1 MLEIKNLK
9 TRFNTYDGVVK
20 ALEGVN
26 LEVKEGEIF
35 GIVGETGCGKSVTG
49 YSIMQLLSRTA
60 EVVEGK
66 VTLDGEV
73 LFDVMDTNKDGVI
86 SPEEFRSSPMIEKLS
101 EGDQEMFDRIDLNKD
116 GVLQYEEFIVDTER
130 IRQIRGGKI
139 GMIFQDPLS
148 ALNPVMKVKDQIS
161 EVIRQH
167 QKEELENRT
176 EKVDSG
182 NERNPYILWSLI
194 FVSLVSLF
202 YFLKLEDSFTD
213 TFAKLLFV
221 GSLVGYVFL
230 PEIKSESYSAR
241 TAVAEMDMVVE
252 SLRQVRLPNPSQVA
266 NSYPH
271 ELSGGMQ
278 QRVMIAMA
286 LAGRPRLLIADEPT
300 TALDVT
306 IQSQIL
312 DLLKKLQKETGMT
325 ILMITHDLGVV
336 AEMCDRVAVMYAGT
350 VVETGNVSEI
360 FSNPKHPYTQGLLS
374 ALPGESKEL
383 SSIGGSVPD
392 LLNPPS
398 GCRFNPRCPIAKAHC
413 SVDVPLLKGEDY
425 KVACHEVKL

>member
-49 YSIMQLLSRTA
+49 YSLMQLLPRTA
-60 EVVEGK
+60 EVVAGEII
-66 VTLDGEV
+66 LDGEEITGAS
-73 LFDVMDTNKDGVI
+73 DSRM
-86 SPEEFRSSPMIEKLS
+86 
-101 EGDQEMFDRIDLNKD
+101 
-116 GVLQYEEFIVDTER
+116 
-130 IRQIRGGKI
+130 RQIRGGKI

-213 TFAKLLFV
+213 TLAKLLFV

-230 PEIKSESYSAR
+230 PEMKSESYSAR

-286 LAGRPRLLIADEPT
+286 DEPT

-325 ILMITHDLGVV
+325 IVMITHDLGVV

-350 VVETGNVSEI
+350 VVETGNASEI
-360 FSNPKHPYTQGLLS
+360 FSDPKHPYTQGLLS

>member
-49 YSIMQLLSRTA
+49 YSLMQLLSRTA
-60 EVVEGK
+60 EVVAGEII
-66 VTLDGEV
+66 LDGEEITGAS
-73 LFDVMDTNKDGVI
+73 DSRM
-86 SPEEFRSSPMIEKLS
+86 
-101 EGDQEMFDRIDLNKD
+101 
-116 GVLQYEEFIVDTER
+116 
-130 IRQIRGGKI
+130 RQIRGGKI

-230 PEIKSESYSAR
+230 PEMKSESYSAR

-325 ILMITHDLGVV
+325 IVMITHDLGVV

-392 LLNPPS
+392 LLDPPS

>member
-26 LEVKEGEIF
+26 LEVKEGEVF
-35 GIVGETGCGKSVTG
+35 GIVGETGCGKSVTS
-49 YSIMQLLSRTA
+49 YSLMQLLPRTA
-60 EVVEGK
+60 EVVSGNMS
-66 VTLDGEV
+66 LDGE
-73 LFDVMDTNKDGVI
+73 DITYA
-86 SPEEFRSSPMIEKLS
+86 S
-101 EGDQEMFDRIDLNKD
+101 ESRMRE
-116 GVLQYEEFIVDTER
+116 
-130 IRQIRGGKI
+130 IRGGEI

-161 EVIRQH
+161 EVIRLH

-213 TFAKLLFV
+213 TLAKLLFV

-230 PEIKSESYSAR
+230 PEMKSESYSAR

-325 ILMITHDLGVV
+325 IVMITHDLGVV

-350 VVETGNVSEI
+350 VVETGNASEI
-360 FSNPKHPYTQGLLS
+360 FSDPKHPYTQGLLS
-374 ALPGESKEL
+374 ALPRESKEL

-392 LLNPPS
+392 LLDPPS

>member
-1 MLEIKNLK
+1 MLKIKNLK

-49 YSIMQLLSRTA
+49 YSLMQLLPRTA
-60 EVVEGK
+60 EVVAGEII
-66 VTLDGEV
+66 LDGEEITGTS
-73 LFDVMDTNKDGVI
+73 DSRM
-86 SPEEFRSSPMIEKLS
+86 
-101 EGDQEMFDRIDLNKD
+101 
-116 GVLQYEEFIVDTER
+116 
-130 IRQIRGGKI
+130 RQIRGGKI

-176 EKVDSG
+176 EKIDSG

-213 TFAKLLFV
+213 TLAKLLFV

-230 PEIKSESYSAR
+230 PEMKSESYSAR

-392 LLNPPS
+392 LLDPPS

-413 SVDVPLLKGEDY
+413 SVDVPLLEGDEL

>member
-26 LEVKEGEIF
+26 LEVKEGEVF
-35 GIVGETGCGKSVTG
+35 GIVGETGCGKSVTS
-49 YSIMQLLSRTA
+49 YSLMQLLPRTA
-60 EVVEGK
+60 EVVSGNMS
-66 VTLDGEV
+66 LDGE
-73 LFDVMDTNKDGVI
+73 DITYA
-86 SPEEFRSSPMIEKLS
+86 S
-101 EGDQEMFDRIDLNKD
+101 ESRMRE
-116 GVLQYEEFIVDTER
+116 
-130 IRQIRGGKI
+130 IRGGEI

-213 TFAKLLFV
+213 TLAKLLFV

-230 PEIKSESYSAR
+230 PEMKSESYSAR

-312 DLLKKLQKETGMT
+312 DLLKKLQEETGMT
-325 ILMITHDLGVV
+325 IVMITHDLGVV

-350 VVETGNVSEI
+350 VVETGNASEI
-360 FSNPKHPYTQGLLS
+360 FSDPKHPYTQGLLS

-392 LLNPPS
+392 LLDPPS
-398 GCRFNPRCPIAKAHC
+398 GCRFNPRCPIAKTHC

>member
-9 TRFNTYDGVVK
+9 IRFNTYDGVVK

-26 LEVKEGEIF
+26 LEVKEGEVF
-35 GIVGETGCGKSVTG
+35 GIVGETGCGKSVTS
-49 YSIMQLLSRTA
+49 YSLMQLLPRTA
-60 EVVEGK
+60 EVVSGNMS
-66 VTLDGEV
+66 LDGENI
-73 LFDVMDTNKDGVI
+73 TYA
-86 SPEEFRSSPMIEKLS
+86 S
-101 EGDQEMFDRIDLNKD
+101 ESRMRE
-116 GVLQYEEFIVDTER
+116 
-130 IRQIRGGKI
+130 IRGGEI

-213 TFAKLLFV
+213 TLAKLLFV

-230 PEIKSESYSAR
+230 PEMESNSYRAR
-241 TAVAEMDMVVE
+241 TAVAETDMVVE

-325 ILMITHDLGVV
+325 IMMITHDLGVV

-350 VVETGNVSEI
+350 VVETGNASEI
-360 FSNPKHPYTQGLLS
+360 FSDPKHPYTQGLLS

-392 LLNPPS
+392 LLDPPS

>member
-9 TRFNTYDGVVK
+9 TRFNIYDGVVK

-49 YSIMQLLSRTA
+49 YSLMQLLPRTA
-60 EVVEGK
+60 EVVAGEII
-66 VTLDGEV
+66 LDGEEITGAS
-73 LFDVMDTNKDGVI
+73 DSRM
-86 SPEEFRSSPMIEKLS
+86 
-101 EGDQEMFDRIDLNKD
+101 
-116 GVLQYEEFIVDTER
+116 
-130 IRQIRGGKI
+130 RQIRGGKI

-230 PEIKSESYSAR
+230 PEMKSESYSAR

-392 LLNPPS
+392 LLDPPS

>member
-9 TRFNTYDGVVK
+9 TRFNIYDGVVK

-49 YSIMQLLSRTA
+49 YSLMQLLPRTA
-60 EVVEGK
+60 EVVAGEII
-66 VTLDGEV
+66 LDGEEITGTS
-73 LFDVMDTNKDGVI
+73 DSRM
-86 SPEEFRSSPMIEKLS
+86 
-101 EGDQEMFDRIDLNKD
+101 
-116 GVLQYEEFIVDTER
+116 
-130 IRQIRGGKI
+130 RQIRGGKI

-176 EKVDSG
+176 EKIDSG

-213 TFAKLLFV
+213 TLAKLLFV

-230 PEIKSESYSAR
+230 PEMKSESYSAR

-392 LLNPPS
+392 LLDPPS

>member
-9 TRFNTYDGVVK
+9 IRFNTYDGVVK

-26 LEVKEGEIF
+26 LEVKEGEVF
-35 GIVGETGCGKSVTG
+35 GIVGETGCGKSVTS
-49 YSIMQLLSRTA
+49 YSLMQLLPRTA
-60 EVVEGK
+60 EIVAGEI
-66 VTLDGEV
+66 TLDGEEITGAS
-73 LFDVMDTNKDGVI
+73 DSRM
-86 SPEEFRSSPMIEKLS
+86 
-101 EGDQEMFDRIDLNKD
+101 
-116 GVLQYEEFIVDTER
+116 
-130 IRQIRGGKI
+130 RQIRGGEI

-148 ALNPVMKVKDQIS
+148 ALNPVMKIKDQIS
-161 EVIRQH
+161 EVIRLH
-167 QKEELENRT
+167 QKRELKDRT
-176 EKVDSG
+176 KEVGSG

-202 YFLKLEDSFTD
+202 YLLKLEDSLTD
-213 TFAKLLFV
+213 TFAKILFWS
-221 GSLVGYVFL
+221 SLMGYVFL
-230 PEIKSESYSAR
+230 PAMESNSYRAR

-325 ILMITHDLGVV
+325 IVMITHDLGVV

-350 VVETGNVSEI
+350 VVETGNASEI
-360 FSNPKHPYTQGLLS
+360 FSDPKHPYTQGLLS

-392 LLNPPS
+392 LLDPPS

>member
-9 TRFNTYDGVVK
+9 TRFNIYDGVVK

-35 GIVGETGCGKSVTG
+35 GIVGETGCGKSVTS
-49 YSIMQLLSRTA
+49 YSLMQLLPRTA
-60 EVVEGK
+60 EVVAGEII
-66 VTLDGEV
+66 LDGEEITGAS
-73 LFDVMDTNKDGVI
+73 DSRM
-86 SPEEFRSSPMIEKLS
+86 
-101 EGDQEMFDRIDLNKD
+101 
-116 GVLQYEEFIVDTER
+116 
-130 IRQIRGGKI
+130 RQIRGGKI

-176 EKVDSG
+176 EKIDSG

-230 PEIKSESYSAR
+230 PEMKSESYSAR

-392 LLNPPS
+392 LLDPPS

>member
-26 LEVKEGEIF
+26 LEVKEGEVF
-35 GIVGETGCGKSVTG
+35 GIVGETGCGKSVTS
-49 YSIMQLLSRTA
+49 YSLMQLLPRTA
-60 EVVEGK
+60 EVVSGNMS
-66 VTLDGEV
+66 LDGE
-73 LFDVMDTNKDGVI
+73 DITYA
-86 SPEEFRSSPMIEKLS
+86 S
-101 EGDQEMFDRIDLNKD
+101 ESRMRE
-116 GVLQYEEFIVDTER
+116 
-130 IRQIRGGKI
+130 IRGGEI

-213 TFAKLLFV
+213 TLAKLLFV

-230 PEIKSESYSAR
+230 PEMKSESYSAR

-325 ILMITHDLGVV
+325 IVMITHDLGVV

-350 VVETGNVSEI
+350 VVETGNASEI
-360 FSNPKHPYTQGLLS
+360 FSDPKHPYTQGLLS

-392 LLNPPS
+392 LLDPPS

>member
-9 TRFNTYDGVVK
+9 TRFNIYDGVVK

-49 YSIMQLLSRTA
+49 YSLMQLLPRTA
-60 EVVEGK
+60 EVVAGEII
-66 VTLDGEV
+66 LDGEEITGAS
-73 LFDVMDTNKDGVI
+73 DSRM
-86 SPEEFRSSPMIEKLS
+86 
-101 EGDQEMFDRIDLNKD
+101 
-116 GVLQYEEFIVDTER
+116 
-130 IRQIRGGKI
+130 RQIRGGKI

-176 EKVDSG
+176 EKIDLG

-230 PEIKSESYSAR
+230 PEMKSESYSAR

-392 LLNPPS
+392 LLDPPS

>member
-9 TRFNTYDGVVK
+9 TRFNIYDGVVK

-49 YSIMQLLSRTA
+49 YSLMQLLPRTA
-60 EVVEGK
+60 EVVAGEII
-66 VTLDGEV
+66 LDGEEITGTS
-73 LFDVMDTNKDGVI
+73 DSRM
-86 SPEEFRSSPMIEKLS
+86 
-101 EGDQEMFDRIDLNKD
+101 
-116 GVLQYEEFIVDTER
+116 
-130 IRQIRGGKI
+130 RQIRGGKI

-213 TFAKLLFV
+213 TLAKLLFV

-230 PEIKSESYSAR
+230 PEMKSESYSAR

-392 LLNPPS
+392 LLDPPS

-413 SVDVPLLKGEDY
+413 SVDVPLLEGDEL

>member
-26 LEVKEGEIF
+26 LEVKEGEVF
-35 GIVGETGCGKSVTG
+35 GIVGETGCGKSVTS
-49 YSIMQLLSRTA
+49 YSLMQLLPRTA
-60 EVVEGK
+60 EIVAGEI
-66 VTLDGEV
+66 TLDGEEITGAS
-73 LFDVMDTNKDGVI
+73 DSRM
-86 SPEEFRSSPMIEKLS
+86 
-101 EGDQEMFDRIDLNKD
+101 
-116 GVLQYEEFIVDTER
+116 
-130 IRQIRGGKI
+130 RQIRGGEI

-148 ALNPVMKVKDQIS
+148 ALNPVMKIKDQIS
-161 EVIRQH
+161 EVIRLH
-167 QKEELENRT
+167 QRQELEVRT
-176 EKVDSG
+176 TDVGSG
-182 NERNPYILWSLI
+182 NERNPYILWSFI

-202 YFLKLEDSFTD
+202 YLLKLEDSFTD
-213 TFAKLLFV
+213 TFAKILFWS
-221 GSLVGYVFL
+221 SLMGYVFL
-230 PEIKSESYSAR
+230 PAMESNSYRAR

-325 ILMITHDLGVV
+325 IVMITHDLGVV

-350 VVETGNVSEI
+350 VVETGNASEI

-413 SVDVPLLKGEDY
+413 SVDVPLLKGEDC

>member
-26 LEVKEGEIF
+26 LEVKEGEVF
-35 GIVGETGCGKSVTG
+35 GIVGETGCGKSVTS
-49 YSIMQLLSRTA
+49 YSLMQLLPRTA
-60 EVVEGK
+60 EVVSGNMS
-66 VTLDGEV
+66 LDGE
-73 LFDVMDTNKDGVI
+73 DITYA
-86 SPEEFRSSPMIEKLS
+86 S
-101 EGDQEMFDRIDLNKD
+101 ESRMRE
-116 GVLQYEEFIVDTER
+116 
-130 IRQIRGGKI
+130 IRGGEI

-161 EVIRQH
+161 EVIRLH

-213 TFAKLLFV
+213 TLAKLLFV

-230 PEIKSESYSAR
+230 PEMKSESYSAR

-325 ILMITHDLGVV
+325 IVMITHDLGVV

-350 VVETGNVSEI
+350 VVETGNASEI
-360 FSNPKHPYTQGLLS
+360 FSDPKHPYTQGLLS

>member
-9 TRFNTYDGVVK
+9 TRFNIYDGVVK

-49 YSIMQLLSRTA
+49 YSLMQLLPRTA
-60 EVVEGK
+60 EVVAGEII
-66 VTLDGEV
+66 LDGEEITGAS
-73 LFDVMDTNKDGVI
+73 DSRM
-86 SPEEFRSSPMIEKLS
+86 
-101 EGDQEMFDRIDLNKD
+101 
-116 GVLQYEEFIVDTER
+116 
-130 IRQIRGGKI
+130 RQIRGGKI

-176 EKVDSG
+176 EKIDSG

-230 PEIKSESYSAR
+230 PEMKSESYSAR

-350 VVETGNVSEI
+350 VVETGNISEI

-392 LLNPPS
+392 LLDPPS

>member
-1 MLEIKNLK
+1 MLKIKNLK

-49 YSIMQLLSRTA
+49 YSLMQLLPRTA
-60 EVVEGK
+60 EVVAGEII
-66 VTLDGEV
+66 LDGEEITGAS
-73 LFDVMDTNKDGVI
+73 DSRM
-86 SPEEFRSSPMIEKLS
+86 
-101 EGDQEMFDRIDLNKD
+101 
-116 GVLQYEEFIVDTER
+116 
-130 IRQIRGGKI
+130 RQIRGGKI

-176 EKVDSG
+176 EKIDSG

-230 PEIKSESYSAR
+230 PEMKSESYSAR

-392 LLNPPS
+392 LLDPPS

>member
-49 YSIMQLLSRTA
+49 YSLMQLLPRTA
-60 EVVEGK
+60 EVVAGEII
-66 VTLDGEV
+66 LDGEEITGAS
-73 LFDVMDTNKDGVI
+73 DSRM
-86 SPEEFRSSPMIEKLS
+86 
-101 EGDQEMFDRIDLNKD
+101 
-116 GVLQYEEFIVDTER
+116 
-130 IRQIRGGKI
+130 RQIRGGKI

-213 TFAKLLFV
+213 TLAKLLFV

-230 PEIKSESYSAR
+230 PEMKSESYSAR

-350 VVETGNVSEI
+350 VVETGNASEI
-360 FSNPKHPYTQGLLS
+360 FSDPKHPYTQGLLS

-392 LLNPPS
+392 LLDPPS

>member
-9 TRFNTYDGVVK
+9 TRFNIYDGVVK

-49 YSIMQLLSRTA
+49 YSLMQLLPRTA
-60 EVVEGK
+60 EVVAGEII
-66 VTLDGEV
+66 LDGEEITGAS
-73 LFDVMDTNKDGVI
+73 DSRM
-86 SPEEFRSSPMIEKLS
+86 
-101 EGDQEMFDRIDLNKD
+101 
-116 GVLQYEEFIVDTER
+116 
-130 IRQIRGGKI
+130 RQIRGGKI

-176 EKVDSG
+176 EKIDSG

-213 TFAKLLFV
+213 TLAKLLFV

-230 PEIKSESYSAR
+230 PEMKSESYSAR

-392 LLNPPS
+392 LLDPPS

>member
-9 TRFNTYDGVVK
+9 TRFNIYDGVVK

-49 YSIMQLLSRTA
+49 HSLMQLLPRTA
-60 EVVEGK
+60 EVVAGEII
-66 VTLDGEV
+66 LDGEEITGAS
-73 LFDVMDTNKDGVI
+73 DSRM
-86 SPEEFRSSPMIEKLS
+86 
-101 EGDQEMFDRIDLNKD
+101 
-116 GVLQYEEFIVDTER
+116 
-130 IRQIRGGKI
+130 RQIRGGKI

-176 EKVDSG
+176 EKIDSG

-230 PEIKSESYSAR
+230 PEMKSESYSAR

-392 LLNPPS
+392 LLDPPS

>member
-1 MLEIKNLK
+1 MLKIKNLK

-49 YSIMQLLSRTA
+49 YSLMQLLPRTA
-60 EVVEGK
+60 EVVAGEII
-66 VTLDGEV
+66 LDGEEITGAS
-73 LFDVMDTNKDGVI
+73 DSRM
-86 SPEEFRSSPMIEKLS
+86 
-101 EGDQEMFDRIDLNKD
+101 
-116 GVLQYEEFIVDTER
+116 
-130 IRQIRGGKI
+130 RQIRGGKI

-176 EKVDSG
+176 EKIDSG

-213 TFAKLLFV
+213 TLAKLLFV

-230 PEIKSESYSAR
+230 PEMKSESYSAR

-392 LLNPPS
+392 LLDPPS

>member
-49 YSIMQLLSRTA
+49 YSLMQLLPRTA
-60 EVVEGK
+60 EVVAGEII
-66 VTLDGEV
+66 LDGEEITGAS
-73 LFDVMDTNKDGVI
+73 DSRM
-86 SPEEFRSSPMIEKLS
+86 
-101 EGDQEMFDRIDLNKD
+101 
-116 GVLQYEEFIVDTER
+116 
-130 IRQIRGGKI
+130 RQIRGGKI

-176 EKVDSG
+176 EKIDSG

-230 PEIKSESYSAR
+230 PEMKSESYSAR

-350 VVETGNVSEI
+350 VVETGNVSKI

-392 LLNPPS
+392 LLDPPS

>member
-49 YSIMQLLSRTA
+49 YSLMQLLPRTA
-60 EVVEGK
+60 EVVAGEII
-66 VTLDGEV
+66 LDGEEITGAS
-73 LFDVMDTNKDGVI
+73 DSRM
-86 SPEEFRSSPMIEKLS
+86 
-101 EGDQEMFDRIDLNKD
+101 
-116 GVLQYEEFIVDTER
+116 
-130 IRQIRGGKI
+130 RQIRGGKI

-176 EKVDSG
+176 EKIDSG

-230 PEIKSESYSAR
+230 PEMKSESYSAR

-392 LLNPPS
+392 LLDPPS

-413 SVDVPLLKGEDY
+413 SVDVPLLEGDEL

>member
-26 LEVKEGEIF
+26 LEVKEGEVF
-35 GIVGETGCGKSVTG
+35 GIVGETGCGKSVTS
-49 YSIMQLLSRTA
+49 YSLMQLLPRTA
-60 EVVEGK
+60 EVVSGNMS
-66 VTLDGEV
+66 LDGE
-73 LFDVMDTNKDGVI
+73 DITYA
-86 SPEEFRSSPMIEKLS
+86 S
-101 EGDQEMFDRIDLNKD
+101 ESRMRE
-116 GVLQYEEFIVDTER
+116 
-130 IRQIRGGKI
+130 IRGGEI

-213 TFAKLLFV
+213 TLAKLLFV

-230 PEIKSESYSAR
+230 PEMKSESYSAR

-325 ILMITHDLGVV
+325 IVMITHDLGVV

-350 VVETGNVSEI
+350 VVETGNASEI
-360 FSNPKHPYTQGLLS
+360 FSDPKHPYTQGLLS

>member
-35 GIVGETGCGKSVTG
+35 GIVGETGCGKSVTS
-49 YSIMQLLSRTA
+49 YSLMQLLPRTA
-60 EVVEGK
+60 EVVAGEII
-66 VTLDGEV
+66 LDGEEITGAS
-73 LFDVMDTNKDGVI
+73 DSRM
-86 SPEEFRSSPMIEKLS
+86 
-101 EGDQEMFDRIDLNKD
+101 
-116 GVLQYEEFIVDTER
+116 
-130 IRQIRGGKI
+130 RQIRGGKI

-176 EKVDSG
+176 EKIDSG

-230 PEIKSESYSAR
+230 PEMKSESYSAR

-392 LLNPPS
+392 LLDPPS

-413 SVDVPLLKGEDY
+413 SVDVPLLEGDEL

>member
-9 TRFNTYDGVVK
+9 TRFNIYDGVVK

-49 YSIMQLLSRTA
+49 YSLMQLLPRTA
-60 EVVEGK
+60 EVVAGEII
-66 VTLDGEV
+66 LDGEEITGAS
-73 LFDVMDTNKDGVI
+73 DSRM
-86 SPEEFRSSPMIEKLS
+86 
-101 EGDQEMFDRIDLNKD
+101 
-116 GVLQYEEFIVDTER
+116 
-130 IRQIRGGKI
+130 RQIRGGKI

-167 QKEELENRT
+167 QKEELDNRT
-176 EKVDSG
+176 EKIDSG

-230 PEIKSESYSAR
+230 PEMKSESYSAR

-392 LLNPPS
+392 LLDPPS

>member
-26 LEVKEGEIF
+26 LEVKEGEVF
-35 GIVGETGCGKSVTG
+35 GIVGETGCGKSVTS
-49 YSIMQLLSRTA
+49 YSLMQLLPRTA
-60 EVVEGK
+60 EIVAGEI
-66 VTLDGEV
+66 TLDGEEITGAS
-73 LFDVMDTNKDGVI
+73 DSRM
-86 SPEEFRSSPMIEKLS
+86 
-101 EGDQEMFDRIDLNKD
+101 
-116 GVLQYEEFIVDTER
+116 
-130 IRQIRGGKI
+130 RQIRGGEI

-148 ALNPVMKVKDQIS
+148 ALNPVMKIKDQIS
-161 EVIRQH
+161 EVIRLH
-167 QKEELENRT
+167 QRQELEVRT
-176 EKVDSG
+176 AEVGSG

-202 YFLKLEDSFTD
+202 YLLKLEDSFTD
-213 TFAKLLFV
+213 TFAKILFWS
-221 GSLVGYVFL
+221 SLMGYVFL
-230 PEIKSESYSAR
+230 PAMESNSYRAR
-241 TAVAEMDMVVE
+241 TAVAEIDMVVE

-325 ILMITHDLGVV
+325 IVMITHDLGVV

-350 VVETGNVSEI
+350 VVETGNASGI
-360 FSNPKHPYTQGLLS
+360 FSDPKHPYTQGLLS

-392 LLNPPS
+392 LLDPPS

>member
-9 TRFNTYDGVVK
+9 IRFNTYDGVVK

-26 LEVKEGEIF
+26 LEVKEGEVF
-35 GIVGETGCGKSVTG
+35 GIVGETGCGKSVTS
-49 YSIMQLLSRTA
+49 YSLMQLLPRTA
-60 EVVEGK
+60 EVVSGNMS
-66 VTLDGEV
+66 LDGENI
-73 LFDVMDTNKDGVI
+73 TYA
-86 SPEEFRSSPMIEKLS
+86 S
-101 EGDQEMFDRIDLNKD
+101 ESRMRE
-116 GVLQYEEFIVDTER
+116 
-130 IRQIRGGKI
+130 IRGGEI

-213 TFAKLLFV
+213 TLAKLLFV

-230 PEIKSESYSAR
+230 PEMKSESYSAR

-325 ILMITHDLGVV
+325 IVMITHDLGVV

-350 VVETGNVSEI
+350 VVETGNASEI
-360 FSNPKHPYTQGLLS
+360 FSDPKHPYTQGLLS
-374 ALPGESKEL
+374 ALPRESKEL

-392 LLNPPS
+392 LLDPPS

>member
-26 LEVKEGEIF
+26 LEVKEGEVF
-35 GIVGETGCGKSVTG
+35 GIVGETGCGKSVTS
-49 YSIMQLLSRTA
+49 YSLMQLLPRTA
-60 EVVEGK
+60 EIVAGEI
-66 VTLDGEV
+66 TLDGEEITGAS
-73 LFDVMDTNKDGVI
+73 DSRM
-86 SPEEFRSSPMIEKLS
+86 
-101 EGDQEMFDRIDLNKD
+101 
-116 GVLQYEEFIVDTER
+116 
-130 IRQIRGGKI
+130 RQIRGGKI

-182 NERNPYILWSLI
+182 NERNPYLLWSLI

-230 PEIKSESYSAR
+230 PEMKSESYSAR

-383 SSIGGSVPD
+383 SSIGGNVPD
-392 LLNPPS
+392 LLDPPS

-413 SVDVPLLKGEDY
+413 SVDVPLLEGDEL

>member
-9 TRFNTYDGVVK
+9 TRFNIYDGVVK

-49 YSIMQLLSRTA
+49 YSLMQLLPRTA
-60 EVVEGK
+60 EVVAGEII
-66 VTLDGEV
+66 LDGEEITGTS
-73 LFDVMDTNKDGVI
+73 DSRM
-86 SPEEFRSSPMIEKLS
+86 
-101 EGDQEMFDRIDLNKD
+101 
-116 GVLQYEEFIVDTER
+116 
-130 IRQIRGGKI
+130 RQIRGGKI

-230 PEIKSESYSAR
+230 PEMKSESYSAR

-392 LLNPPS
+392 LLDPPS

>member
-49 YSIMQLLSRTA
+49 YSLMQLLPRTA
-60 EVVEGK
+60 EVVAGEII
-66 VTLDGEV
+66 LDGEEITGAS
-73 LFDVMDTNKDGVI
+73 DSRM
-86 SPEEFRSSPMIEKLS
+86 
-101 EGDQEMFDRIDLNKD
+101 
-116 GVLQYEEFIVDTER
+116 
-130 IRQIRGGKI
+130 RQIRGGKI

-176 EKVDSG
+176 EKIDSG

-230 PEIKSESYSAR
+230 PEMKSESYSAR

-392 LLNPPS
+392 LLDPPS

>member
-26 LEVKEGEIF
+26 LEVKEGEVF
-35 GIVGETGCGKSVTG
+35 GIVGETGCGKSVTS
-49 YSIMQLLSRTA
+49 YSLMQLLPRTA
-60 EVVEGK
+60 EVVSGNMS
-66 VTLDGEV
+66 LDGENI
-73 LFDVMDTNKDGVI
+73 TYA
-86 SPEEFRSSPMIEKLS
+86 S
-101 EGDQEMFDRIDLNKD
+101 ESRMRE
-116 GVLQYEEFIVDTER
+116 
-130 IRQIRGGKI
+130 IRGGEI

-161 EVIRQH
+161 EVIRLH

-213 TFAKLLFV
+213 TLAKLLFV

-230 PEIKSESYSAR
+230 PEMKSESYSAR

-325 ILMITHDLGVV
+325 IVMITHDLGVV

-350 VVETGNVSEI
+350 VVETGNASEI
-360 FSNPKHPYTQGLLS
+360 FSDPKHPYTQGLLS

-392 LLNPPS
+392 LLDPPS

>member
-1 MLEIKNLK
+1 MLKIKNLK

-49 YSIMQLLSRTA
+49 YSLMQLLPRTA
-60 EVVEGK
+60 EVVAGEII
-66 VTLDGEV
+66 LDGEEITGAS
-73 LFDVMDTNKDGVI
+73 DSRM
-86 SPEEFRSSPMIEKLS
+86 
-101 EGDQEMFDRIDLNKD
+101 
-116 GVLQYEEFIVDTER
+116 
-130 IRQIRGGKI
+130 RQIRGGKI

-167 QKEELENRT
+167 QKEELENRI

-213 TFAKLLFV
+213 TLAKLLFV

-230 PEIKSESYSAR
+230 PEMKSESYSAR

-392 LLNPPS
+392 LLDPPS

>member
-9 TRFNTYDGVVK
+9 TRFNIYDGVVK

-26 LEVKEGEIF
+26 LDVKEGEIF

-49 YSIMQLLSRTA
+49 YSLMQLLPRTA
-60 EVVEGK
+60 EVVAGEII
-66 VTLDGEV
+66 LDGEEITGAS
-73 LFDVMDTNKDGVI
+73 DSRM
-86 SPEEFRSSPMIEKLS
+86 
-101 EGDQEMFDRIDLNKD
+101 
-116 GVLQYEEFIVDTER
+116 
-130 IRQIRGGKI
+130 RQIRGGKI

-176 EKVDSG
+176 EKIDSG

-213 TFAKLLFV
+213 TLAKLLFV

-230 PEIKSESYSAR
+230 PEMKSESYSAR

-392 LLNPPS
+392 LLDPPS

>member
-20 ALEGVN
+20 AVEGVN
-26 LEVKEGEIF
+26 LEVKEGEVF
-35 GIVGETGCGKSVTG
+35 GIVGETGCGKSVTS
-49 YSIMQLLSRTA
+49 YSLMQLLPRTA
-60 EVVEGK
+60 EIVAGEI
-66 VTLDGEV
+66 TLDGEEITGAS
-73 LFDVMDTNKDGVI
+73 DSRM
-86 SPEEFRSSPMIEKLS
+86 
-101 EGDQEMFDRIDLNKD
+101 
-116 GVLQYEEFIVDTER
+116 
-130 IRQIRGGKI
+130 RQIRGGEI

-148 ALNPVMKVKDQIS
+148 ALNPVMKIKDQIS
-161 EVIRQH
+161 EVIRLH
-167 QKEELENRT
+167 QRQELEDRT

-213 TFAKLLFV
+213 TLAKLLFV

-230 PEIKSESYSAR
+230 PEMKSESYSAR

-325 ILMITHDLGVV
+325 IVMITHDLGVV

-350 VVETGNVSEI
+350 VVETGNASEI
-360 FSNPKHPYTQGLLS
+360 FSDPKHPYTQGLLS

>member
-26 LEVKEGEIF
+26 LEVKEGEVF
-35 GIVGETGCGKSVTG
+35 GIVGETGCGKSVTS
-49 YSIMQLLSRTA
+49 YSLMQLLPRTA
-60 EVVEGK
+60 EIVSGNMS
-66 VTLDGEV
+66 LDGE
-73 LFDVMDTNKDGVI
+73 DITYA
-86 SPEEFRSSPMIEKLS
+86 S
-101 EGDQEMFDRIDLNKD
+101 ESRMRE
-116 GVLQYEEFIVDTER
+116 
-130 IRQIRGGKI
+130 IRGGEI

-213 TFAKLLFV
+213 TLAKLLFV

-230 PEIKSESYSAR
+230 PEMKSESYSAR

-325 ILMITHDLGVV
+325 IVMITHDLGVV

-350 VVETGNVSEI
+350 VVETGNASEI
-360 FSNPKHPYTQGLLS
+360 FSDPKHPYTQGLLS

-392 LLNPPS
+392 LLDPPS